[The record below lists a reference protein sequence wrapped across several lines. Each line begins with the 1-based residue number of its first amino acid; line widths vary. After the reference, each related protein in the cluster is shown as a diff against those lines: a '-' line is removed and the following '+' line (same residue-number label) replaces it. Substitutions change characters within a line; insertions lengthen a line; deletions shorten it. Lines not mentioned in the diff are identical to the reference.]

1 MSTLASIE
9 TIEGTVNAGKVV
21 SGKLSAAPKVTGSIS
36 GKIGDHQYPVYDGP
50 YTATP
55 KFESQEL
62 ETKDK
67 MMKENVEV
75 EPIFVSKVSNPAG
88 GTTVYI
94 GGIFN
99 A

>member
-9 TIEGTVNAGKVV
+9 KIHGTVNTNKVV
-21 SGKLSAAPKVTGSIS
+21 SGTLTIAPKVTGSIS

-50 YTATP
+50 YVTTP

-75 EPIFVSKVSNPAG
+75 EPIYVSKVSNPAG

>member
-1 MSTLASIE
+1 MSTLSSIE
-9 TIEGTVNAGKVV
+9 KLTGTVNANKVV
-21 SGKLSAAPKVTGSIS
+21 SGTLSIAPKVTGSIS
-36 GKIGDHQYPVYDGP
+36 GRIGDHQYPVYDGP
-50 YTATP
+50 YTAQP
-55 KFESQEL
+55 KFESQKL

-67 MMKENVEV
+67 MMKENVEI
-75 EPIFVSKVSNPAG
+75 EPIFVSKVTNLSG

>member
-9 TIEGTVNAGKVV
+9 KIYGTVNANKVV
-21 SGKLSAAPKVTGSIS
+21 SGTLTIAQKVTGSIS
-36 GKIGDHQYPVYDGP
+36 GKIGDHQYSVYDGP
-50 YTATP
+50 YTAIP

-75 EPIFVSKVSNPAG
+75 EPIYVSKVSNPAG

>member
-1 MSTLASIE
+1 MSTLSSIE
-9 TIEGTVNAGKVV
+9 KLTGTVNANKVV
-21 SGKLSAAPKVTGSIS
+21 SGTLSIAPKVTGSIS
-36 GKIGDHQYPVYDGP
+36 GRISDHQYPVYDGP

-67 MMKENVEV
+67 MMKENVEI
-75 EPIFVSKVSNPAG
+75 EPIFVSKVTNLSG

-99 A
+99 G

>member
-9 TIEGTVNAGKVV
+9 NLKGTVNANKVV
-21 SGKLSAAPKVTGSIS
+21 SGRLSIAQKVTGSIS
-36 GKIGDHQYPVYDGP
+36 GNVKDHQYPVYDGP
-50 YTATP
+50 YVATP

-67 MMKENVEV
+67 MMKDNVEV
-75 EPIFVSKVSNPAG
+75 EPIYVSRVSNPAG